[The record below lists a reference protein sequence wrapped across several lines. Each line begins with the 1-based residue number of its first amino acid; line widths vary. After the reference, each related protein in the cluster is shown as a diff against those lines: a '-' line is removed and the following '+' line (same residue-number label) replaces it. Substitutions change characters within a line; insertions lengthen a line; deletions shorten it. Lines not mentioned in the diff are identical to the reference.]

1 MQLIIVG
8 NYFQKE
14 TIKNIK
20 LLSYLILLVWVVN
33 FLYEIIISS
42 IWNKNGMIKFLDEPN
57 IIVDVPSVSL
67 LIFALVL
74 WVLSHVFMQGVELK
88 EENNLTI

>member
-1 MQLIIVG
+1 
-8 NYFQKE
+8 
-14 TIKNIK
+14 
-20 LLSYLILLVWVVN
+20 
-33 FLYEIIISS
+33 
-42 IWNKNGMIKFLDEPN
+42 MIKFLDEPN

>member
-1 MQLIIVG
+1 MNIKCRII
-8 NYFQKE
+8 NDL
-14 TIKNIK
+14 KNIK